1 MANFRLKPSDMQI
14 AGRSVHYAWV
24 IVGVGAVM
32 RLFSSSFRSSSSILI
47 PRLVESF
54 GWSFGQV
61 GLGFAIQWIVSG
73 MFGPPAGW
81 MGDRYGV
88 RWTQWG
94 QCRDDTEYDTEYDN
108 ECNEYNTFD
117 KCNG

>member
-1 MANFRLKPSDMQI
+1 MANFSLEPANLVI
-14 AGRSVHYAWV
+14 AGRPVHHAWA
-24 IVGVGAVM
+24 IVAVGAVM

-54 GWSFGQV
+54 GWSHGAV

-81 MGDRYGV
+81 LGDRYGV
-88 RWTQWG
+88 RWTMRVG
-94 QCRDDTEYDTEYDN
+94 AVL
-108 ECNEYNTFD
+108 FIV
-117 KCNG
+117 G